1 MPFDYSPTRPC
12 DGQFLAR
19 RDTLVLDGAQGAT
32 IAVDGGTLWVTLER
46 DPRDIM
52 LTRGMRFDI
61 ERGGRTVIS
70 AERDSCLR
78 LIPAPTLSERFGA
91 WLAGASAHLSG
102 VVLGAAAVAMS
113 AATLA
118 LLVVLPAV

>member
-1 MPFDYSPTRPC
+1 MPFDDSPTHPC
-12 DGQFLAR
+12 SGRFLAR
-19 RDTLVLDGAQGAT
+19 RDTLVLDGARGTT

-46 DPRDIM
+46 DPRDII

-61 ERGGRTVIS
+61 GRGGRTVIG

-78 LIPAPTLSERFGA
+78 LIPAPGLRKRFAA
-91 WLAGASAHLSG
+91 WLTGATSSISG
-102 VVLGAAAVAMS
+102 VVLGAAAVVMS

-118 LLVVLPAV
+118 LLVALPAV